1 MTERRLRLVTALVAV
16 LGLAVAGY
24 LTYVHYAELEPLC
37 VGGGGGCERVQSSDY
52 AELAGI
58 PVAVLGVAG
67 YALIL
72 ASLWVP
78 GDAGRVSGAL
88 LALIGFG
95 FSMYLTWVELFEIDA
110 ICQWCVVS
118 AVLMT
123 VLALTTACRLVQ
135 AAPGEPP
142 LRNHRALDEKRQH

>member
-1 MTERRLRLVTALVAV
+1 MTERRLRLATALICV

-37 VGGGGGCERVQSSDY
+37 VGGGGGCEKVQSSDY

-58 PVAVLGVAG
+58 PVAVLGLAG
-67 YALIL
+67 YGLIL

-88 LALIGFG
+88 LALVGFG
-95 FSMYLTWVELFEIDA
+95 FSLYLTWAELFEIDA

-123 VLALTTACRLVQ
+123 VLAVTTAWRLVVVGD
-135 AAPGEPP
+135 PGLP
-142 LRNHRALDEKRQH
+142 

>member
-1 MTERRLRLVTALVAV
+1 MTERRLRLVIALVAM

-58 PVAVLGVAG
+58 PVAVLGLAG

-78 GDAGRVSGAL
+78 GDAGRVGGAL

-95 FSMYLTWVELFEIDA
+95 FSMYLTWVELFEIEA
-110 ICQWCVVS
+110 VCQWCVVS

-123 VLALTTACRLVQ
+123 VLALTTAWRLVQ
-135 AAPGEPP
+135 ADAV
-142 LRNHRALDEKRQH
+142 R

>member
-1 MTERRLRLVTALVAV
+1 MTERRLRLVIAPIAV

-72 ASLWVP
+72 ASLAVP
-78 GDAGRVSGAL
+78 GDAGRVGGAL

-95 FSMYLTWVELFEIDA
+95 FSIYLTWVELFEIDA

-123 VLALTTACRLVQ
+123 VLALTTTSRLVQ
-135 AAPGEPP
+135 PGPG
-142 LRNHRALDEKRQH
+142 

>member
-1 MTERRLRLVTALVAV
+1 MAL
-16 LGLAVAGY
+16 LGL
-24 LTYVHYAELEPLC
+24 
-37 VGGGGGCERVQSSDY
+37 
-52 AELAGI
+52 
-58 PVAVLGVAG
+58 AG

-88 LALIGFG
+88 LALTGFG
-95 FSMYLTWVELFEIDA
+95 FSLYLTWVELFEIDA

-123 VLALTTACRLVQ
+123 VLAVTTAWRLVVVGDPG
-135 AAPGEPP
+135 AA
-142 LRNHRALDEKRQH
+142 